1 MSFDDSLVLQ
11 FESSFMEM
19 SSYWAEAVVKVMVV
33 WGPLHEQQI
42 LLAILRPEE
51 REAREL
57 HPV

>member
-1 MSFDDSLVLQ
+1 MLQ

-42 LLAILRPEE
+42 LPAILRPEE